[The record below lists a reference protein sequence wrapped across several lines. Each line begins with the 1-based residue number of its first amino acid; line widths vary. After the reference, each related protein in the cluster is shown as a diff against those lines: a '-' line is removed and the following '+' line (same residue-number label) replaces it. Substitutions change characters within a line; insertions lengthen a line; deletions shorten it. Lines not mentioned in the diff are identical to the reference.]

1 MFWSLNF
8 KSIGYDNQISFSL
21 VWLAN
26 KNPKFW
32 FVFSFAYYF
41 NGIISI
47 IIASIGIVINLVGI
61 TYLSVVVFRRKKRI
75 NFHKLVI
82 FLAFWDLLILIMIC
96 GCFILPI
103 LSSKYHEEMASL
115 MFRYAVPFTQILVTG
130 SIYSTL
136 ALTLDR

>member
-1 MFWSLNF
+1 MLSYRFL
-8 KSIGYDNQISFSL
+8 
-21 VWLAN
+21 
-26 KNPKFW
+26 
-32 FVFSFAYYF
+32 VFSFEYYF

-47 IIASIGIVINLVGI
+47 IIASVGIVINVVGI

-75 NFHKLVI
+75 DFHKLVI

-136 ALTLDR
+136 ALTLDRYH